1 MHIAENQQLVE
12 YRVQSLSVSHRA
24 RRRAIEDQ
32 LARATNEKI
41 RIMKKSELARAE
53 VDFERRME
61 ELKRAAAT
69 GDIRVSPV
77 VFGAITVT
85 RPSA

>member
-1 MHIAENQQLVE
+1 L
-12 YRVQSLSVSHRA
+12 
-24 RRRAIEDQ
+24 
-32 LARATNEKI
+32 
-41 RIMKKSELARAE
+41 
-53 VDFERRME
+53 E

-77 VFGAITVT
+77 VFGSVTVT